1 MRRRYLLLVAAIPAA
16 AALAG
21 CHSSPPGTAKLTI
34 NDPYWDRVNVEIVI
48 TRREN
53 CDSQGD
59 GFISTR
65 TIVMRKNVTQ
75 SFDVPDGASLCWRH
89 DRDPN
94 KPAPGVW
101 SDWTKAT
108 PNPGASA
115 ETDL

>member
-1 MRRRYLLLVAAIPAA
+1 MRYLLLAAAAIPALA
-16 AALAG
+16 A

-48 TRREN
+48 TRREE
-53 CDSQGD
+53 CDSRGE
-59 GFISTR
+59 GYISAK
-65 TIVMRKNVTQ
+65 TIVMRKNMTQ
-75 SFDVPDGASLCWRH
+75 TFDVPDGATLCWRH

-94 KPAPGVW
+94 KPAPGIW
-101 SDWTKAT
+101 SAWTRAT